1 MTVDVAVFFHKLLK
15 NRKLTQIS
23 ENMLKFGP
31 IQLNMPFIQAP
42 LAGYTDHP
50 MRLLA
55 KQHGC
60 PLTFTG
66 VMLDKIAVHPKA
78 IKLKKFHPHDDEH
91 PVGAQILGEDPEIMS
106 QAAAKFLEIG
116 YDLIDL
122 NFACPAPKVLRRLRG
137 GHLMQKPEVI
147 RQAFLKTREKV
158 DSPVFM
164 KIRIGFDGSDEA
176 KAKFW
181 TICENA
187 ARDGVDMLAIHGRT
201 VDQKYRGKANWDVI
215 AEVKKRF
222 PELTIFGSGDIYTA
236 ETAMERLQTSGID
249 GVIVARGAIGNPWI
263 FSELQALWAGQE
275 KPAGPTV
282 QEVGRVMLEH
292 FEMICTEYPAK
303 KAYPYFRKFAVGYC
317 KRHPE
322 RKKTML
328 AIMAVKTKADVVSI
342 IKEACDLE

>member
-1 MTVDVAVFFHKLLK
+1 
-15 NRKLTQIS
+15 
-23 ENMLKFGP
+23 MLKFGS

-55 KQHGC
+55 RQHGC

-106 QAAAKFLEIG
+106 QAAVQFLKIG

-137 GHLMQKPEVI
+137 GHLMRKPETI

-164 KIRIGFDGSDEA
+164 KIRIGFNNSDESN
-176 KAKFW
+176 AKFW

-187 ARDGVDMLAIHGRT
+187 ATDGVDMLAIHGRT

-236 ETAMERLQTSGID
+236 ETAIERLHTSGID

-263 FSELQALWAGQE
+263 FSELQALWNGQE
-275 KPAGPTV
+275 KPDNPPLV
-282 QEVGRVMLEH
+282 EQGRVMLEH
-292 FEMICTEYPAK
+292 FRLICEAYPER

-322 RKKTML
+322 RKKTM
-328 AIMAVKTKADVVSI
+328 MALMGAKTKAAVMGI
-342 IKEACDLE
+342 IKEAYGLE